1 MIKTSVKKF
10 ALVIDK
16 YALTVEIKEREDQ
29 ENATEVE
36 VFKIRRVSRSD

>member
-1 MIKTSVKKF
+1 MILDNVKKF

-16 YALTVEIKEREDQ
+16 YALTVEVKEREDQ
-29 ENATEVE
+29 ENATEAE